1 MCVFSAGHVS
11 IVYFDTYNYIINMTV
26 KTVAGH
32 VSIVFWY
39 IIFSVNNNIC
49 QTMSDNVKQLHD
61 MLV

>member
-1 MCVFSAGHVS
+1 MLDNVRQCQ
-11 IVYFDTYNYIINMTV
+11 
-26 KTVAGH
+26 TVAGH

-49 QTMSDNVKQLHD
+49 QTMSDNAKHCQTMSNNINQVEEH

>member
-26 KTVAGH
+26 KTVAEH
-32 VSIVFWY
+32 
-39 IIFSVNNNIC
+39 
-49 QTMSDNVKQLHD
+49 

>member
-49 QTMSDNVKQLHD
+49 
-61 MLV
+61 